1 MSDSDLY
8 TPEMTQAERELDG
21 RIDHALGV
29 AAEVESTVEE
39 FERRV
44 GPPEPPTDTEVE
56 RIKVFVL
63 GHARTDE
70 WQPVLD
76 RINRGELTW
85 RQVVEGLATG
95 HADRSV
101 AAAFD
106 SLSTVPPASFEKL
119 VEIGLFPA
127 SLPADAPSEEDVAA
141 AADDNDDD
149 DDDQWFD
156 ENPLGLP
163 NR

>member
-8 TPEMTQAERELDG
+8 TPEMVQAERELDG
-21 RIDHALGV
+21 RIGHALDV
-29 AAEVESTVEE
+29 AAEVEAKVEE
-39 FERRV
+39 FERQV
-44 GPPEPPTDTEVE
+44 GPPEPPTDAEVE
-56 RIKVFVL
+56 RIKAYVL

-76 RINRGELTW
+76 RVNRGELTW

-95 HADRSV
+95 HTDPTV

-106 SLSTVPPASFEKL
+106 SLSKVPPASFEKL
-119 VEIGLFPA
+119 VEIGIFPA
-127 SLPADAPSEEDVAA
+127 SLPDDTPEERAMPA
-141 AADDNDDD
+141 TADDNDDD